1 MAVIK
6 NIGHPVTQNIRMK
19 LYDIVE
25 ANNANELT
33 ALLRAGMNPALQN
46 EYLFRRCIIS
56 KKLRLAQIV
65 LQFHSPDI
73 ALHDYDMV
81 SNIAGKCTID
91 NNSHSLLLRNLVQHH
106 PKIMTDT
113 AVARALAVLISQKR
127 TSVYTNAIVALL
139 LERLGVNRH
148 EVIHHFSKAKASN
161 LSVNACRWIIE
172 HLPLDDIDTQ
182 PALAKRLINLY
193 SDKGSINYNLIQT
206 LPESLK
212 PFALKLY
219 LA

>member
-81 SNIAGKCTID
+81 SNIAGK
-91 NNSHSLLLRNLVQHH
+91 
-106 PKIMTDT
+106 
-113 AVARALAVLISQKR
+113 
-127 TSVYTNAIVALL
+127 
-139 LERLGVNRH
+139 
-148 EVIHHFSKAKASN
+148 
-161 LSVNACRWIIE
+161 
-172 HLPLDDIDTQ
+172 
-182 PALAKRLINLY
+182 
-193 SDKGSINYNLIQT
+193 
-206 LPESLK
+206 
-212 PFALKLY
+212 
-219 LA
+219 